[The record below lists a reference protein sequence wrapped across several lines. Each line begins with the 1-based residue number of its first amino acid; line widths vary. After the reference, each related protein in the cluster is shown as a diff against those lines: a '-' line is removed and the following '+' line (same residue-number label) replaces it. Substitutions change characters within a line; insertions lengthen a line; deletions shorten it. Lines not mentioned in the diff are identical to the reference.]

1 MPNTVSYARDIRP
14 LFTAMDIDHMQPMGV
29 LLDDFTYMSDPG
41 HAQDVLDQVS
51 SGSMPPPDSGEPPW
65 DQQRV
70 QMFQDWINGG
80 FQP

>member
-1 MPNTVSYARDIRP
+1 MAVSFSRDIRP
-14 LFTAMDIDHMQPMGV
+14 LFTDMDVEHMREYGV
-29 LLDDFTYMSDPG
+29 LLDDFGYMSDPA

-65 DQQRV
+65 PPERV
-70 QMFQDWINGG
+70 QLFRDWINDG